1 MKLRIKSSL
10 FIIVLLCSGTSQAT
24 IWTITDVLS
33 GSDGGF
39 GFSSLHRADDST
51 PMSGAII
58 ATVGSASGTYND
70 VSGELLLTMGLSN
83 ADLMSING
91 TLVFDASGDL
101 DVDSQV
107 AYSGLTNLA
116 ATWGGIGVT
125 ESGNLGYMDGDVCC
139 GGSFDPNSFLPTGVG
154 DLHYMTLWGADFGGA
169 NFNGSYSGSSFGMD
183 LRLELSEVP
192 VPAAVYLF
200 GTAMLGLFGFN
211 RRKIKA

>member
-1 MKLRIKSSL
+1 MKSF
-10 FIIVLLCSGTSQAT
+10 FIAVLLCSGTSQAT
-24 IWTITDVLS
+24 IWTITDALS

-39 GFSSLHRADDST
+39 GFSSLHRADDNS
-51 PMSGAII
+51 PMTGANI
-58 ATVGSASGTYND
+58 ATVDSASGTYND
-70 VSGELLLTMGLSN
+70 VSGELLLTLGLSN
-83 ADLMSING
+83 ADIMSVNG

-116 ATWGGIGVT
+116 VTWGGIGVT
-125 ESGNLGYMDGDVCC
+125 DTGNLGYMDGDVCC
-139 GGSFDPNSFLPTGVG
+139 GGSFDPNSFSPTGVG

-183 LRLELSEVP
+183 LRLELSAVP

-200 GTAMLGLFGFN
+200 GTAMLGLFGFKS
-211 RRKIKA
+211 RKNKG